1 MGAFTDWDVECPKCI
16 SEGSYTADN
25 KFRTRKYVI
34 PDSDAEN
41 SSSYAKCPHEN
52 GYVERQK
59 CPPLMITCPVRCI
72 GEWSAFS
79 KCTRD
84 CDGGT
89 TKKTYS
95 IFRPA
100 KGSGEQC
107 EAKHGQVVE
116 NECNTHKCERE
127 CLGVW
132 NKHTGCIV
140 SAKNFADPDLKCTG
154 EKIERFD
161 LIPPQ
166 IEKHIGC
173 SLPTVGGDIFDTY
186 EGEKGWFKRVLCDTG
201 KCIKKVEIE
210 IVSDDGGNSYDD
222 DDNDADH
229 EENTRVSK
237 VRRSKRRGGSSGSM
251 K

>member
-1 MGAFTDWDVECPKCI
+1 MANGARSPNAHA
-16 SEGSYTADN
+16 TA
-25 KFRTRKYVI
+25 TV
-34 PDSDAEN
+34 
-41 SSSYAKCPHEN
+41 
-52 GYVERQK
+52 GQQ
-59 CPPLMITCPVRCI
+59 
-72 GEWSAFS
+72 
-79 KCTRD
+79 
-84 CDGGT
+84 
-89 TKKTYS
+89 KKTYS

-186 EGEKGWFKRVLCDTG
+186 EGEKDGLNVYFAIPANVSRRLKSKSFLTTTG
-201 KCIKKVEIE
+201 IAMTTTTTMPTTRRTRAYRKCAEVK
-210 IVSDDGGNSYDD
+210 
-222 DDNDADH
+222 
-229 EENTRVSK
+229 EEEV
-237 VRRSKRRGGSSGSM
+237 VVVA
-251 K
+251 

>member
-1 MGAFTDWDVECPKCI
+1 
-16 SEGSYTADN
+16 
-25 KFRTRKYVI
+25 
-34 PDSDAEN
+34 
-41 SSSYAKCPHEN
+41 
-52 GYVERQK
+52 
-59 CPPLMITCPVRCI
+59 
-72 GEWSAFS
+72 
-79 KCTRD
+79 
-84 CDGGT
+84 
-89 TKKTYS
+89 
-95 IFRPA
+95 
-100 KGSGEQC
+100 
-107 EAKHGQVVE
+107 
-116 NECNTHKCERE
+116 
-127 CLGVW
+127 
-132 NKHTGCIV
+132 
-140 SAKNFADPDLKCTG
+140 LKCTG

-222 DDNDADH
+222 DDNDADD

>member
-1 MGAFTDWDVECPKCI
+1 MADGARSPNAHA
-16 SEGSYTADN
+16 TA
-25 KFRTRKYVI
+25 TV
-34 PDSDAEN
+34 
-41 SSSYAKCPHEN
+41 
-52 GYVERQK
+52 GQQ
-59 CPPLMITCPVRCI
+59 
-72 GEWSAFS
+72 
-79 KCTRD
+79 
-84 CDGGT
+84 
-89 TKKTYS
+89 KKTYS

-100 KGSGEQC
+100 EGSGEQC

-222 DDNDADH
+222 DDNDADD